1 MHCEPTL
8 IVIADD
14 DSDDSLFLL
23 AAVQSMGSELTVVI
37 VSNGESLL
45 QILESVSPQLIFLD
59 INMPKKNGFEALK
72 DIRSNKRLVQP
83 TVIMCSTSNSAND
96 LRTSQ
101 ELGADMYVT
110 KPNNIKSL
118 IKMVEDI
125 FKRDWAGTASDKIS
139 EKFLISHVNG
149 DPHRPAASIH
159 LH

>member
-1 MHCEPTL
+1 MHCEPNL

-14 DSDDSLFLL
+14 DSEDSLFLL
-23 AAVQSMGSELTVVI
+23 AALLSVGSELTVVI
-37 VSNGESLL
+37 VRNGERLL
-45 QILESVSPQLIFLD
+45 EILESVSPQLIFLD

-118 IKMVEDI
+118 NKMV
-125 FKRDWAGTASDKIS
+125 
-139 EKFLISHVNG
+139 V
-149 DPHRPAASIH
+149 AASN
-159 LH
+159 